1 MTKNELLQVNKLFAG
16 TSSNVDI
23 SPQLDTLAEVL
34 EEAWDKLEEF
44 ERRKRSN
51 LIFYG
56 VRGEARE
63 TQSELIHKVNL
74 IMHHLIL
81 IFSILKITAII
92 RNSLNLKKSVT
103 VSSASRI
110 YSGPKVGSCRFV
122 LLAAI

>member
-1 MTKNELLQVNKLFAG
+1 MTKNELLQVNKLYAG
-16 TSSNVDI
+16 TSSKGDI

-34 EEAWDKLEEF
+34 EEAWVKLEEF

-74 IMHHLIL
+74 IVHHLIL
-81 IFSILKITAII
+81 IF
-92 RNSLNLKKSVT
+92 
-103 VSSASRI
+103 
-110 YSGPKVGSCRFV
+110 
-122 LLAAI
+122 